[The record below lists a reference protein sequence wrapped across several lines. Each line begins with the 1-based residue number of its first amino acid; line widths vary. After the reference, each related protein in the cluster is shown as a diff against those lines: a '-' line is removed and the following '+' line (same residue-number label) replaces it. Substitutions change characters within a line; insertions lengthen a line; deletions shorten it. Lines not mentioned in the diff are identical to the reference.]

1 MGPFPSCPAT
11 PTHATPNQA
20 TSPNKNPPFLT
31 SKPLIDVLRST
42 SASWKLVQSQPVA
55 LAEVLKGKFKSDPC
69 SSFLEGK
76 FIENT
81 SHWASLFAN
90 RKKSLDLPDPVV
102 MALNT
107 SPEVQQ
113 QQQQLQQ
120 QRFQQLFLQFVLRT
134 AVHWQE
140 LSESGKADI
149 KNAGLPEAVINDLNK
164 AVRVGLLLP
173 AFKYAEKMAFLN
185 RNHFKF
191 VSEAQSVLH
200 QPFFPHSFSFFF
212 LTFFSV
218 FLFTLFLSILLN
230 LFIYSNSFHSLFN
243 GELVGAS

>member
-102 MALNT
+102 MALDT
-107 SPEVQQ
+107 SPEVHQQ
-113 QQQQLQQ
+113 V
-120 QRFQQLFLQFVLRT
+120 FLQFELRT
-134 AVHWQE
+134 AM
-140 LSESGKADI
+140 LSDGGKADI
-149 KNAGLPEAVINDLNK
+149 KKAGLPEAVINSLND

-173 AFKYAEKMAFLN
+173 AFKYADQVQFL
-185 RNHFKF
+185 RGD
-191 VSEAQSVLH
+191 
-200 QPFFPHSFSFFF
+200 
-212 LTFFSV
+212 TFW
-218 FLFTLFLSILLN
+218 SIDATCN
-230 LFIYSNSFHSLFN
+230 TYQK
-243 GELVGAS
+243 VD